1 MFINRE
7 ILNHLYPSRAYI
19 ERIISMNYFL
29 KNRAKIYDILHI
41 TAVGFCAV
49 ATVGLGGC
57 LAVGFHQ
64 FKTSE
69 FF

>member
-1 MFINRE
+1 
-7 ILNHLYPSRAYI
+7 
-19 ERIISMNYFL
+19 MNYFL

-49 ATVGLGGC
+49 ATVGLGSC